1 MLRDEQL
8 SISDDLHGDHAHQV
22 FPALF
27 PNNRS
32 LICRHVE
39 LEDLPKKEYLTVN
52 SRVLRGMSVV
62 EMMNMVLTVYGMVLL
77 LSLSGSL
84 LLFLVAK

>member
-1 MLRDEQL
+1 MLPRL
-8 SISDDLHGDHAHQV
+8 LPHAHRLV
-22 FPALF
+22 
-27 PNNRS
+27 R
-32 LICRHVE
+32 CHVQ
-39 LEDLPKKEYLTVN
+39 LEDLPKKQYLTVD

-84 LLFLVAK
+84 LLSLVAR